1 MKRLLGAL
9 FVFLFAVTVSAVFTG
24 CASKNP
30 HQIVRESVEPR
41 PPLDSLAAVKIVY
54 ARDVPVLPENLEL
67 VATMAGASEGA
78 CIAGY
83 ATFDEAERFKK
94 WARELGANYVYV
106 KVPGPDSSWPQL
118 PCGESTVEYHVE
130 VDGGN
135 NEKN

>member
-78 CIAGY
+78 CIAG
-83 ATFDEAERFKK
+83 
-94 WARELGANYVYV
+94 
-106 KVPGPDSSWPQL
+106 
-118 PCGESTVEYHVE
+118 
-130 VDGGN
+130 
-135 NEKN
+135 